1 MLASHIYAGTIGA
14 SEKMGKQST
23 GLSFPTLS
31 MLVVDKVVFGKYF
44 KTILTLVQ
52 FNPSKF

>member
-14 SEKMGKQST
+14 SETMGKQSA
-23 GLSFPTLS
+23 GLSFPTLT